1 MNIGFFGCGG
11 MAAGHMR
18 NVAKFRDG
26 GEDIQMA
33 AFCDIDAGRAAGR
46 AAEFGGR
53 PYADFRT
60 MLDSEK
66 LDALYIGVPPQGHVG
81 AEQAAAERGVALFVE
96 KPVSNSID
104 TARAVREAIAR
115 SGVIN
120 SVGYNWRY
128 QDTTE
133 AARRALAGK
142 TVGMAMGYWMGGMP
156 GVPWWRR
163 LDQSGGQF
171 VEQTTHIFDAARYL
185 LGEITEVTAR
195 AANRAS
201 QEIENFTVTDVGAAL
216 VTFASGAVGTF
227 HNTCLLQGL
236 GYTVGLHIVTPD
248 LIVELSGNC
257 VLIDAQGRTEI
268 KSALN
273 PYEAEDRAFIDAVTK
288 RDQSLIRSPYAD
300 AVETLAVT
308 LAANRSYQTG
318 QIVRPSEL

>member
-1 MNIGFFGCGG
+1 MNVGFFGCGG

-18 NVAKFRDG
+18 NVAKFRDS
-26 GEDIQMA
+26 GEDIRMA
-33 AFCDIDAGRAAGR
+33 AFCDIDADRAAGR

-53 PYADFRT
+53 PYTDFRA
-60 MLDSEK
+60 MLDAET

-81 AEQAAAERGVALFVE
+81 AEQAAAERDVALFVE
-96 KPVSNSID
+96 KPVANSMD
-104 TARAVREAIAR
+104 TARAVREAIAHA
-115 SGVIN
+115 GVIN

-133 AARRALAGK
+133 AARQALAGK

-201 QEIENFTVTDVGAAL
+201 QGVENFTVTDVGAAL

-227 HNTCLLQGL
+227 HNTCLLQSM
-236 GYTVGLHIVTPD
+236 GYTVGLHVVTPD

-257 VLIDAQGRTEI
+257 TLIDAQGRTEI

-273 PYEAEDRAFIDAVTK
+273 PYEAEDRAFLDAVTK

-308 LAANRSYQTG
+308 LAANHSYQTG
-318 QIVRPSEL
+318 QSVRPSEL

>member
-1 MNIGFFGCGG
+1 MKVGFFGCGG

-26 GEDIQMA
+26 GQDIEMA
-33 AFCDIDAGRAAGR
+33 AFCDIDAERAAAR
-46 AAEFGGR
+46 AAAFGGR
-53 PYADFRT
+53 SYTDFRA
-60 MLDSEK
+60 MLDSEQ

-81 AEQAAAERGVALFVE
+81 AEQSAAERGVALFVE
-96 KPVSNSID
+96 KPVANNMD
-104 TARAVREAIAR
+104 TARAVRDAIAK

-133 AARRALAGK
+133 AARKALAGK

-185 LGEITEVTAR
+185 LGDITEVTAR

-201 QEIENFTVTDVGAAL
+201 GDVQDFTVTDVGAAL

-227 HNTCLLQGL
+227 HNTCLLHGMD
-236 GYTVGLHIVTPD
+236 YTVGLHIVTPD

-257 VLIDAQGRTEI
+257 TLISAQGRTEVKGQI
-268 KSALN
+268 N

-288 RDQSLIRSPYAD
+288 KDQSSIRSPYAD

-318 QIVRPSEL
+318 QSVRPADL